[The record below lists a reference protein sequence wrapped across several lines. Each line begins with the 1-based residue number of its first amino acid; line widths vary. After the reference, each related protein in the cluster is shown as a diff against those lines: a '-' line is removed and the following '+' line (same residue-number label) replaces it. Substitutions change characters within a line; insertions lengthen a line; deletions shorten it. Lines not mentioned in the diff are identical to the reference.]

1 MKSLATDVL
10 HEAKK
15 QCRFWQITTFVVLA
29 VAIIEFIA
37 IIL

>member
-1 MKSLATDVL
+1 MKSLAMDVL

>member
-1 MKSLATDVL
+1 MKLLATDVL

-15 QCRFWQITTFVVLA
+15 QCRFWQITTFVVLT